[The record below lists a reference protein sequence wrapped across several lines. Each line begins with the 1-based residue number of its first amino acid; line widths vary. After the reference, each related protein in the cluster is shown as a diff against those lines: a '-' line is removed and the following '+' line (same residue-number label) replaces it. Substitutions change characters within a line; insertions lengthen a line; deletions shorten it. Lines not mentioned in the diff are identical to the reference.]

1 LGFFDARDSE
11 LLRFGGVIDGME
23 QVLAGLFLLAIVG
36 FYVWFYATQKPNPFY
51 QTPDVAQ
58 EERVVAWIAGVR
70 AGAAGNSLFHLQAA
84 RIAAKRFHHLH
95 GRRAT
100 MNDVEAVNA
109 MFSLMDKS

>member
-1 LGFFDARDSE
+1 MLEIRNF
-11 LLRFGGVIDGME
+11 LRFDSVIDCME

-36 FYVWFYATQKPNPFY
+36 FYVWFYATQKPQPFY
-51 QTPDVAQ
+51 QVPDVAE

-70 AGAAGNSLFHLQAA
+70 AGAAGNLMFHMQAA
-84 RIAAKRFHHLH
+84 KLAAKRFHRLH